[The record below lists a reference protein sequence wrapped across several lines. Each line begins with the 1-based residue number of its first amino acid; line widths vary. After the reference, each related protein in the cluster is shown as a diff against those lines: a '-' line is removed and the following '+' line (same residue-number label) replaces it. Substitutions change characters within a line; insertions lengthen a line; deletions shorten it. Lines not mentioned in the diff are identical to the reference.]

1 MGANASTITKKIN
14 FEDVQYILQNKSQ
27 DYNHLLI
34 NTMEA
39 KQQGCLIATTTPIA
53 LEVELLNEYLITNRG
68 IHIIVYGQNAT
79 DMSSWLKYEQLQRLG
94 FSNVYIYAGGM
105 FEWLLLQDIYGHD
118 QFPTLQEKES
128 SDILKYKGK
137 AIFGTRML
145 KNVWKKNKFLFF
157 FSFLFF
163 FFIFIFIIYIL
174 THYYYGAL

>member
-27 DYNHLLI
+27 DLTGHNHLLI

-39 KQQGCLIATTTPIA
+39 KQQGCLIKTTVPIA
-53 LEVELLNEYLITNRG
+53 LEVELLNEYLITNRD

-94 FSNVYIYAGGM
+94 FSHVYIYAGGM
-105 FEWLLLQDIYGHD
+105 FEWLLLQDIYGHE
-118 QFPTLQEKES
+118 QFPTILQEKES
-128 SDILKYKGK
+128 CDILKYKGK

-145 KNVWKKNKFLFF
+145 TNV
-157 FSFLFF
+157 
-163 FFIFIFIIYIL
+163 
-174 THYYYGAL
+174 